1 MAQAFAELS
10 VAQIQ
15 AGLTAKEFSAKEVA
29 ESSLAR
35 IASADKA
42 VHAFLETTE
51 EAALAAAARVDAAIA
66 AQHEPGRHPHH
77 LLFPHVGKL
86 CFALYRNVRK

>member
-29 ESSLAR
+29 ENSLAR
-35 IASADKA
+35 IVSDYTALHD
-42 VHAFLETTE
+42 FLETT
-51 EAALAAAARVDAAIA
+51 
-66 AQHEPGRHPHH
+66 
-77 LLFPHVGKL
+77 
-86 CFALYRNVRK
+86 

>member
-1 MAQAFAELS
+1 MAQSFAELS
-10 VAQIQ
+10 VSEIQ
-15 AGLTAKEFSAKEVA
+15 AGLAAKEFSAKEVA

-51 EAALAAAARVDAAIA
+51 EAALSAAARVDAAISA
-66 AQHEPGRHPHH
+66 GASPRRAPWQA
-77 LLFPHVGKL
+77 FPL
-86 CFALYRNVRK
+86 PSRTT